1 MKLGSVMKLKLLMRI
16 LNVLLVLFIFI
27 GVLYWQLSKVYP
39 FHWNIPFE
47 YANLYIFGLL
57 LTMKISVS
65 SVLVALIIG
74 LIFGIMRTSHHATP
88 RDLAGVYVNFVRN
101 IPLIVVIFII
111 YYGVGTIL
119 NITRY
124 WAAVLALSFFEGAY
138 IAEII
143 RAGIE
148 SIERGQ
154 WEAAFS
160 LGFTKSQILEYII
173 MPQAIRRII
182 PPLTGQFISLVKDS
196 SLASVIALQELTMR
210 GRQVANMT
218 LSSFESYITIAVL
231 YFTLTTILSSLGRF
245 FEKRL
250 AIP

>member
-1 MKLGSVMKLKLLMRI
+1 MKLKLLMRI
-16 LNVLLVLFIFI
+16 LNVVLVLSLFI
-27 GVLYWQLSKVYP
+27 GLLYWQLSKVYP

-65 SVLVALIIG
+65 SILIALVIG
-74 LIFGIMRTSHHATP
+74 LAFGIMRTSHRIIVH
-88 RDLAGVYVNFVRN
+88 DLAGVYVHFVRN

-111 YYGVGTIL
+111 YYGLGTIF
-119 NITRY
+119 NMTRY

-138 IAEII
+138 IAEIV

-148 SIERGQ
+148 SIEKGQ

-160 LGFTKSQILEYII
+160 LGFTKSQLLQYIV
-173 MPQAIRRII
+173 MPQAIRRVI

-245 FEKRL
+245 FERKL